1 MKVRF
6 SPAAESDLRDI
17 YRWYKKQGEGLAR
30 AFLLLLY
37 AAQVGQ
43 AFVPAPQ
50 RTGLEACLYL
60 SRTRYTKWRNALEG
74 VAMPLKN
81 PVRARL

>member
-1 MKVRF
+1 MAPHPRRHQETGK
-6 SPAAESDLRDI
+6 E
-17 YRWYKKQGEGLAR
+17 KKEPR

-37 AAQVGQ
+37 SAQVGQ

-60 SRTRYTKWRNALEG
+60 SRTRYTKWRNALVG
-74 VAMPLKN
+74 SISASRP
-81 PVRARL
+81 